1 MIDTNLLSACVGTLG
16 SGRSQLTS
24 VRYERLAAA
33 QPAKWTGPSLRAF
46 ATPSSEPTRMMRGV
60 HRPRERALGNTP
72 AESASFHAAIR
83 KIFDD
88 LSRSSGSSSTA
99 MSAPT
104 SDPYASQFALGLGAR
119 PGRGL
124 LGMRHALG
132 GAGYGHGQGGR
143 GNAAMDAETLVRFDE
158 LKDELGLLATDVEVL
173 DWAKECVFRK
183 EVGKDGVEEYPAVYP
198 HILALTIRTLRTNFG
213 NPHLALALFNH
224 AQTLSLESY
233 MSGCLTAAYNEVIII
248 RWDYFRD
255 LEGVEQAIREMD
267 VIGVGWDKTTRRT
280 VQSVC
285 EEVGRSLRRS
295 APIDELAKATEVR
308 WKALEKRLQADMR
321 REQVIDS
328 AKKKDSASAA
338 RRGDRITLRNRV
350 KWIDDTRT
358 VDREQTFL
366 TAGEE
371 TGQHR
376 TSSSY
381 GLQ

>member
-1 MIDTNLLSACVGTLG
+1 
-16 SGRSQLTS
+16 
-24 VRYERLAAA
+24 
-33 QPAKWTGPSLRAF
+33 
-46 ATPSSEPTRMMRGV
+46 
-60 HRPRERALGNTP
+60 
-72 AESASFHAAIR
+72 
-83 KIFDD
+83 
-88 LSRSSGSSSTA
+88 
-99 MSAPT
+99 
-104 SDPYASQFALGLGAR
+104 
-119 PGRGL
+119 
-124 LGMRHALG
+124 
-132 GAGYGHGQGGR
+132 
-143 GNAAMDAETLVRFDE
+143 MDAETLVRFDE

-280 VQSVC
+280 VQGVC

-350 KWIDDTRT
+350 KWIDDTRA